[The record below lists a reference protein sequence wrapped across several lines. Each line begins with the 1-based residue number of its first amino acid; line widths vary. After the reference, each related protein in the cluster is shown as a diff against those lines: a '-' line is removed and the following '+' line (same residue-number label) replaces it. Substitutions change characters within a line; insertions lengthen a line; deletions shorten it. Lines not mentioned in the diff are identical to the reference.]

1 MSDWRER
8 QAEVNLLR
16 EEIQEHQKRLF
27 LFQQEQSASLQE
39 IQDERARRAPKF
51 EYLILEDVSEE
62 ELDIRGAN
70 GWELV
75 NFASYSVGGGGMG
88 VTAYKVH
95 LRYVFKREM
104 LPLSDELQSI
114 YDKMD
119 NLRREIAT
127 KSARVDA
134 LID

>member
-104 LPLSDELQSI
+104 LPLSDELQAI
-114 YDKMD
+114 YDEMD

-134 LID
+134 LVD